1 MAGVSIFAWT
11 RPLNNLYSPYKLVA
25 YAACSS
31 RRQHTQGLRARQS
44 PEMCLLT
51 YLFGALPRLSLQQTH
66 ADFYVSIGSTLG
78 GSSGSWGPF
87 APHLEPFVS
96 PRATI
101 FEKSHRV
108 DLVPLLA
115 GRTCLGQ
122 RTKLGGRR
130 HKLKRGC
137 SISSSLW
144 SHSGQQGWYGKPWR
158 ANLSAVQHLSNHRK
172 NLQRSGAQD
181 IHTVSL
187 QGSKDVEP
195 TKKRR

>member
-1 MAGVSIFAWT
+1 MQLALAAHAGPS
-11 RPLNNLYSPYKLVA
+11 RPPQ
-25 YAACSS
+25 S
-31 RRQHTQGLRARQS
+31 RNVPAHLPLWSTTETVTPTNTHRFLCFHRVHARRIIRELRPFCA
-44 PEMCLLT
+44 T
-51 YLFGALPRLSLQQTH
+51 FGALR
-66 ADFYVSIGSTLG
+66 
-78 GSSGSWGPF
+78 
-87 APHLEPFVS
+87 S
-96 PRATI
+96 PRATV
-101 FEKSHRV
+101 FEKNHRV